1 MEMKCKY
8 HTSQNLVM
16 HSESGFVHTKKVV
29 GIVKN
34 DRFRET
40 ELKSADAFE
49 NYSVMTV
56 V

>member
-1 MEMKCKY
+1 MYTQK
-8 HTSQNLVM
+8 
-16 HSESGFVHTKKVV
+16 GV

>member
-1 MEMKCKY
+1 
-8 HTSQNLVM
+8 M
-16 HSESGFVHTKKVV
+16 HSESGFAETEKDLGV
-29 GIVKN
+29 VKN
-34 DRFRET
+34 ERFRET